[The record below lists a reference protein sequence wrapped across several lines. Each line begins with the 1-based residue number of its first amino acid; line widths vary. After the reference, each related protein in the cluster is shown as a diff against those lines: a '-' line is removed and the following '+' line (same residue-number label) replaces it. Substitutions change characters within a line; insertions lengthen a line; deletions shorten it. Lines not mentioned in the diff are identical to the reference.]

1 MANSLARARV
11 KSKGAISVLRTLGL
25 KLGVE
30 EVVGLGGD
38 ELVTA
43 ASKTGH
49 HRVENE
55 SLGTCHREPGEIV

>member
-1 MANSLARARV
+1 M
-11 KSKGAISVLRTLGL
+11 RTLGL

-43 ASKTGH
+43 ASKTSH

-55 SLGTCHREPGEIV
+55 SLGTCHREPGEIVRARS